1 MWRYA
6 IAFGFDGTAYHGWQ
20 IQPNGMSVQQKLQEA
35 LGLVLRKDI
44 LVVGAGRTD
53 AGVHARKMTAHF
65 DLDEEIAC
73 EQLAYRLNRVLPKDI
88 AVYDVKRVNEDF
100 HARFSAVKR
109 TYHYYIHLRKDPFRR
124 HYSYELHACPDFKL
138 MNTAAAYLL
147 EARDF
152 AAFCKSKSDAKTT
165 ICRVMAAR
173 WIQETEHCWF
183 FAQYGEGCRGH
194 ALGCRQASDNLGRVP
209 QDCGLGQSV
218 CSRRKRTGKR
228 AVLGGCR
235 ILVCG

>member
-1 MWRYA
+1 MNMWRYA

-88 AVYDVKRVNEDF
+88 AVYDVKQVDEDF
-100 HARFSAVKR
+100 HAL
-109 TYHYYIHLRKDPFRR
+109 TIIIYI
-124 HYSYELHACPDFKL
+124 YEKIL
-138 MNTAAAYLL
+138 
-147 EARDF
+147 F
-152 AAFCKSKSDAKTT
+152 AAIIPTNYMLAPTS
-165 ICRVMAAR
+165 
-173 WIQETEHCWF
+173 
-183 FAQYGEGCRGH
+183 
-194 ALGCRQASDNLGRVP
+194 N
-209 QDCGLGQSV
+209 
-218 CSRRKRTGKR
+218 
-228 AVLGGCR
+228 
-235 ILVCG
+235 